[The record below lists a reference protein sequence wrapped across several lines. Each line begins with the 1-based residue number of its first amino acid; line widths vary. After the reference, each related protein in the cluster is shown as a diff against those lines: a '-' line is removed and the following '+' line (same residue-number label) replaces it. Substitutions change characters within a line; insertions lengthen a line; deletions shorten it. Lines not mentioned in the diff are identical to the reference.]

1 MHRTQGGY
9 HRAPTGRDAPG
20 GLVKKSWIP
29 VFLIWL
35 VLTILGLIL
44 VMNTSVMPAQFS
56 HEAEVIDE
64 AYELLEVLAVPVMAL
79 IFAVMIW
86 GIFAWRSDGA
96 EREDGPPQRGTK
108 PLIAA
113 WLVLTTALAVSI
125 VINPGF
131 VGLAEVRGE
140 PVSDYVIEIEGSQFF
155 WEVTYPNGA
164 SSFDELV
171 VPLDRR
177 VKYEV
182 HSTDV
187 LHSFWVPAF
196 RTKID
201 AVPGLTTLVYV
212 TATHTGTID
221 DDINLR
227 IQCAELC
234 GAGHANMAMPVRV
247 IEEAEWL
254 EYIDGLGAEG

>member
-1 MHRTQGGY
+1 
-9 HRAPTGRDAPG
+9 
-20 GLVKKSWIP
+20 VKKSWIP

-35 VLTILGLIL
+35 VLTVLGLIL

-56 HEAEVIDE
+56 EEAEVIDE

-79 IFAVMIW
+79 IIAVMIW
-86 GIFAWRSDGA
+86 GAIAWRSDGA

-108 PLIAA
+108 LLIGS
-113 WLVLTTALAVSI
+113 WLVITVALAVGI

-131 VGLAEVRGE
+131 VGLAAVRGE
-140 PVSDYVIEIEGSQFF
+140 PVSDYVIEIQGSQFF

-164 SSFDELV
+164 VSLEELV
-171 VPLDRR
+171 VPLEAR

-196 RTKID
+196 RMKID
-201 AVPGLTTLVYV
+201 AVPGLTTVLYV
-212 TATHTGTID
+212 TATRTGTMD
-221 DDINLR
+221 DDVNLR

-247 IEEAEWL
+247 VEEAEWL
-254 EYIDGLGAEG
+254 AYIDELGAEG